1 MPRSSPCLRGA
12 SGGLAGWAGR
22 VSCRWRSSSRAR
34 SWLLRIVSGGV
45 CGKRMGYI
53 PSTSRQPLHLVGAP
67 PPLRWGYVSTCAGT
81 PPLGRKLLYFD
92 GEGLG
97 ERKKAPQKRGTQ
109 SRRSSRR
116 WAKTLPEEA
125 RRPSCWY
132 SFVIQVRVLRTAWAV
147 ARESSRGTNMSSS

>member
-1 MPRSSPCLRGA
+1 MPRSSPCLRSA

-45 CGKRMGYI
+45 CGKRRGYI
-53 PSTSRQPLHLVGAP
+53 PSTSRQPLHESSS
-67 PPLRWGYVSTCAGT
+67 PPLGWGYVSTCAGD
-81 PPLGRKLLYFD
+81 PLLGRKPLLYD
-92 GEGLG
+92 GG
-97 ERKKAPQKRGTQ
+97 EVGESKTAPQKRGTQ

-116 WAKTLPEEA
+116 WTKTFPEEA

-147 ARESSRGTNMSSS
+147 ARESSRGTNISSS